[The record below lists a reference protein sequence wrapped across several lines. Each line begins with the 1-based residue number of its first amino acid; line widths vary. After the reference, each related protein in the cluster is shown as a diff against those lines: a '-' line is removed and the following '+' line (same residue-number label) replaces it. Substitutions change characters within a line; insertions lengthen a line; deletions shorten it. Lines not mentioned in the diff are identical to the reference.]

1 MPSGKKNL
9 CCQKIKTF
17 PDLENLLLFCCIPQ
31 YIILSVPIK
40 ICKSGM
46 LIATNGSKYD
56 TLNEWFTN
64 EMKPLLPKKEQF
76 DPPQCNRDFFDK
88 PGRQGHSLQEILSIL
103 ENGDVT
109 SKEKIKSSHKLF
121 LSNLSNNSPMA
132 ETELVL
138 FSLFRV
144 SGFNLDNI
152 NIQQLKELV
161 SIIFK
166 SDDIEYS
173 LNNDLIK
180 YVTNEINLLKCR
192 FCLYMDMLKAFL
204 SFKFK
209 FVNTSN
215 KQRM

>member
-1 MPSGKKNL
+1 
-9 CCQKIKTF
+9 
-17 PDLENLLLFCCIPQ
+17 
-31 YIILSVPIK
+31 
-40 ICKSGM
+40 
-46 LIATNGSKYD
+46 
-56 TLNEWFTN
+56 
-64 EMKPLLPKKEQF
+64 
-76 DPPQCNRDFFDK
+76 
-88 PGRQGHSLQEILSIL
+88 
-103 ENGDVT
+103 
-109 SKEKIKSSHKLF
+109 
-121 LSNLSNNSPMA
+121 MA

-192 FCLYMDMLKAFL
+192 FCLYMDMLKAFCHLNSNLLIQVINRECNVSTIFETASKFCSSYSKPFNNFNFEALKYYCL
-204 SFKFK
+204 SVESYFQSWNFKLQEDVIHLWKLTDDTQGNNLVNVKINSDFK
-209 FVNTSN
+209 WSIRVNDKCCNVDWLELPQLILSINEFKSFLERIYKICICTSTT
-215 KQRM
+215 